1 MVSIIIGAILGNLL
15 VIVSVMRHRKL
26 RIITNYFVV
35 SLAFADMLV
44 AVAVMTF
51 NASVQLTGRWNF
63 GYFMCDAWN
72 SLDVYFSSASILH
85 LCCISVDRYY
95 AIVKPLKYPINM
107 TKKVVA
113 FMLFA
118 TWASPALISFV
129 PIFFGWYTTE
139 ENQGFRNQH
148 PDVCE
153 FKVNIWRSIEKL
165 QFGKTSLPM
174 IEIFRKVSR
183 RHRPRPRVCRACFS
197 ELKPFPLLLLFYN
210 FSINLYFRGGFRE
223 TFFQPGKK

>member
-1 MVSIIIGAILGNLL
+1 GTIMVSIIVGAILGNLL

-107 TKKVVA
+107 TKRVVA
-113 FMLFA
+113 MMLLA
-118 TWASPALISFV
+118 TWVSPALISFV

-139 ENQGFRNQH
+139 ENQGFRYDH
-148 PDVCE
+148 PDVCD
-153 FKVNIWRSIEKL
+153 FKKLRSIGGGEIPQLRLSHSGRL
-165 QFGKTSLPM
+165 QFYVGSLNEYT
-174 IEIFRKVSR
+174 IDWLSR
-183 RHRPRPRVCRACFS
+183 
-197 ELKPFPLLLLFYN
+197 
-210 FSINLYFRGGFRE
+210 
-223 TFFQPGKK
+223 